1 MDNFDCFM
9 DFDEFE
15 YAEFVQKQEKEE
27 KNLLDPS
34 PSILLDEDE
43 EWSMDSSYQ
52 NLDIP
57 HHSPPPSPSPY
68 GQIEDNF
75 VQEPILKDLDPIQVD
90 LQSPILPHH
99 NLDPLQ
105 ADLRDQILDFED
117 PDPILPPQL
126 DWIEDFVAPVSA
138 EKFQEIARSQG
149 GRTIQREG
157 IFFYDAQ
164 DAHFLED
171 YLKDS
176 GEDETSQIVDNGG
189 PGARVHYTNVHGPPT
204 YNGRPAFRL
213 KIYGAMAVINSP
225 SQHITASDVKNFIL
239 HHFPWFRSSCKDL
252 KTSLASMLKKDED
265 FVFKGLNNHNI
276 YLYTLKNLEIPTLK
290 TREELYIERNNSR
303 SHDFYERVF
312 NGDVGLPREMFYR
325 FVGKQHHLAG
335 PENSALF
342 YHLLA
347 HKLDPRIFKNAFRE
361 HTSVPSGKEP
371 KFGEDLPQNGV
382 EVQNW
387 PYYGVAL
394 PVGAAPRVMST
405 EDVEAF
411 FKNIDAYFD
420 LQKRG
425 KAMGILNWETPILH

>member
-15 YAEFVQKQEKEE
+15 NAGFVQKPENEGSFE
-27 KNLLDPS
+27 
-34 PSILLDEDE
+34 SILDLNPTISFSDDE

-52 NLDIP
+52 NLDVP
-57 HHSPPPSPSPY
+57 HHSPPPSPTPH
-68 GQIEDNF
+68 GQIEGNL
-75 VQEPILKDLDPIQVD
+75 VQIQEPVLENEDRDCQGRVQDAPIACEDLNPIQDD
-90 LQSPILPHH
+90 LQ
-99 NLDPLQ
+99 N
-105 ADLRDQILDFED
+105 
-117 PDPILPPQL
+117 PILPPQL
-126 DWIEDFVAPVSA
+126 NWIEDFVAPVSA
-138 EKFQEIARSQG
+138 KKFQEIARSQG
-149 GRTIQREG
+149 ERTIQREG
-157 IFFYDAQ
+157 MFFYDPEEN
-164 DAHFLED
+164 HFLED
-171 YLKDS
+171 DLQDS
-176 GEDETSQIVDNGG
+176 GEDETPQIVDNGG
-189 PGARVHYTNVHGPPT
+189 PGARIQYLNVHGPPT
-204 YNGRPAFRL
+204 YNGRPPFRL

-239 HHFPWFRSSCKDL
+239 HHFPWFRSFCKDL
-252 KTSLASMLKKDED
+252 KTSLASMLRKDED

-290 TREELYIERNNSR
+290 TREELYIERDNSR

-325 FVGKQHHLAG
+325 FIGKQHHLAG

-371 KFGEDLPQNGV
+371 KFGEDLPQYDV

-387 PYYGVAL
+387 PYYGVSL
-394 PVGAAPRVMST
+394 PVGAAPRVMSS
-405 EDVEAF
+405 EDVTAF
-411 FKNIDAYFD
+411 FEKIESYFN